1 MRTVRNSWLHDFSCS
16 DPDEM
21 LIPAI
26 AERTRHLKTNDREV
40 RTMCEQMEKIKAEG
54 MKEGIKK
61 GIKKGIKEGRVAG
74 VAEGMARE
82 ARTAA
87 ENMKRMGLGYDMIAR
102 YLGKDEKQIRET
114 LDSSENSI

>member
-1 MRTVRNSWLHDFSCS
+1 
-16 DPDEM
+16 M

-54 MKEGIKK
+54 MKEGLRK
-61 GIKKGIKEGRVAG
+61 GISKGMKEGMK
-74 VAEGMARE
+74 EGMARE

-102 YLGKDEKQIRET
+102 YLGKDEKQIREI
-114 LDSSENSI
+114 LAVSDE

>member
-1 MRTVRNSWLHDFSCS
+1 MASWLD
-16 DPDEM
+16 
-21 LIPAI
+21 A
-26 AERTRHLKTNDREV
+26 KDRLG

-54 MKEGIKK
+54 MKEGLKK

-102 YLGKDEKQIRET
+102 YLGKDEKQIREI
-114 LDSSENSI
+114 LAVSDE